1 MQKSSPSAGP
11 TGATNRLPD
20 ATEKRSST
28 AQLWSFLLA
37 LILIGLSSPRAYSDV
52 GVILNES
59 LDTSVA
65 RITGSGHSAVY
76 FSNICPETPVKLRL
90 CHQGELGSVM
100 SNYISLGED
109 QSFEWNVVPFNV
121 YLYGVENARYRPLVG
136 SQQIKHV
143 LEERYRE
150 NYLADYCATEF
161 CKTSNK
167 AEWREMVGATQE
179 RSMYVFVMAT
189 TTDQDREMIE
199 QFNSAPNKNHF
210 NGVTR
215 NCADFTRKVI
225 NAYFPGATGP
235 DYINDFGMTSPKAIA
250 RSFTRY
256 AKRHPEAHFRVLH
269 FAQVPGTI
277 KRSTVAR
284 AGTEQLFRSKKL
296 LIPMA
301 IFAEQALPFVAGSYL
316 LTGRFDPQNEL
327 EKHPTVEATELD
339 HQVRLAKAE
348 DDEQRAQQLE
358 TELNQQRS
366 KVMGTGKQWKKYRKQ
381 FDAMI
386 AEETRR
392 DTIPE
397 QSLNRFFHHLNET
410 GTPVAED
417 NGALWM
423 EVSEGDE
430 LSRVGLSANNL
441 FSSGS
446 DPELAHQLLL
456 ARIEKILKSPKH
468 GRENMLE
475 FKADWN
481 LLQSAPSYSARF
493 NDRSG
498 ATPGSLNTG
507 SGGNMFLTRQ

>member
-1 MQKSSPSAGP
+1 M
-11 TGATNRLPD
+11 L
-20 ATEKRSST
+20 
-28 AQLWSFLLA
+28 
-37 LILIGLSSPRAYSDV
+37 
-52 GVILNES
+52 
-59 LDTSVA
+59 
-65 RITGSGHSAVY
+65 
-76 FSNICPETPVKLRL
+76 CPL
-90 CHQGELGSVM
+90 
-100 SNYISLGED
+100 
-109 QSFEWNVVPFNV
+109 NV
-121 YLYGVENARYRPLVG
+121 YLYGVENPRYRPMVG

-150 NYLADYCATEF
+150 NYLADYCTTEF

-189 TTDQDREMIE
+189 TTEQDRELIE
-199 QFNSAPNKNHF
+199 KFNSAPNKNHF

-256 AKRHPEAHFRVLH
+256 AKRHPDANFRVLH

-301 IFAEQALPFVAGSYL
+301 IFADQALPFVAGSYL
-316 LTGRFDPQNEL
+316 LTGRFDPQTEL

-348 DDEQRAQQLE
+348 DDAQRAEQLE
-358 TELNQQRS
+358 TERTRQRTKS
-366 KVMGTGKQWKKYRKQ
+366 WALENSGRSTGNSSRP
-381 FDAMI
+381 MV
-386 AEETRR
+386 AEETCR
-392 DTIPE
+392 DSIPE
-397 QSLNRFFHHLNET
+397 QLVEPLFSSLERDRHS
-410 GTPVAED
+410 GGRR
-417 NGALWM
+417 NGALWLEM
-423 EVSEGDE
+423 SEGDE
-430 LSRVGLSANNL
+430 SSRVGLSANNL

-446 DPELAHQLLL
+446 D
-456 ARIEKILKSPKH
+456 
-468 GRENMLE
+468 
-475 FKADWN
+475 
-481 LLQSAPSYSARF
+481 
-493 NDRSG
+493 SG
-498 ATPGSLNTG
+498 AGPPADAGAHRKDIEESQ
-507 SGGNMFLTRQ
+507 TRSREHAGIQRRLEPVAVGAFV